1 MSGTSNSST
10 SSTSSSSGQRRANA
24 ALAEVTPEVDRLILE
39 QRGLRSDLRDAQE
52 EVKMLQIALF
62 DIDKLIK
69 EKMKI
74 WVGATAARET
84 RRRIKKHSAVKRG
97 GRSAKKR
104 RRT

>member
-10 SSTSSSSGQRRANA
+10 SSSPGQRRAKA
-24 ALAEVTPEVDRLILE
+24 ALAEITPEVDKLILE

-52 EVKMLQIALF
+52 EVKMLQIALH
-62 DIDKLIK
+62 DIDKQIK

-74 WVGATAARET
+74 WVGATAVRET
-84 RRRIKKHSAVKRG
+84 RRRIKKKSASRGG
-97 GRSAKKR
+97 GRSAKTS